1 MADPN
6 KQLLEKIKPLNRYP
20 NFGPFLTN
28 LNIKGFRGLRDVE
41 VHFKHPITVI
51 TGLNGAGKSTI
62 GQLAVCAYKMPSTIS
77 EYKRQYI
84 KDFFPISV
92 ADPSPIDDDSSI
104 LYQYATDNPNKL
116 KDVTVKR
123 ANSAWSGYKR
133 QPERCCFYIGFT
145 VYIPKV
151 ERRDLSVYSGKKVEL
166 SKKREITKE
175 IQDKVARI
183 IGHKYDE
190 ISFQELKT
198 KNRKVEIGTVL
209 KSGYRYSENNMGFG
223 EGRVLY
229 IVDKLESAPQQS
241 LFVLE
246 EPETSLHENAQYELA
261 KYLLDVCNRRHH
273 QIIATSHSSIF
284 MSALPPESRKLLI
297 RNGDRVLIHGGI
309 SANQVRS
316 MLSDGHAKALD
327 ICVEDDF
334 AKKLLIEAIRKIDKS
349 ILKVVA
355 IHKIGDKKAVGKA
368 VNILRQTGKNAI
380 GVRDPDVGED
390 IPKKLFSFP
399 GKLPPEREVFENE
412 TVKSFFNEKFDI
424 DLDWLLT
431 KSGPID
437 HHQISDLIANEVLS
451 TPDTINIYAIE
462 QYVHI
467 KQETFT
473 TLIKGIKENI

>member
-41 VHFKHPITVI
+41 VHFQHPITVI

-209 KSGYRYSENNMGFG
+209 NSG
-223 EGRVLY
+223 
-229 IVDKLESAPQQS
+229 
-241 LFVLE
+241 
-246 EPETSLHENAQYELA
+246 
-261 KYLLDVCNRRHH
+261 
-273 QIIATSHSSIF
+273 
-284 MSALPPESRKLLI
+284 
-297 RNGDRVLIHGGI
+297 
-309 SANQVRS
+309 
-316 MLSDGHAKALD
+316 
-327 ICVEDDF
+327 
-334 AKKLLIEAIRKIDKS
+334 
-349 ILKVVA
+349 
-355 IHKIGDKKAVGKA
+355 
-368 VNILRQTGKNAI
+368 
-380 GVRDPDVGED
+380 
-390 IPKKLFSFP
+390 
-399 GKLPPEREVFENE
+399 
-412 TVKSFFNEKFDI
+412 
-424 DLDWLLT
+424 
-431 KSGPID
+431 
-437 HHQISDLIANEVLS
+437 
-451 TPDTINIYAIE
+451 
-462 QYVHI
+462 
-467 KQETFT
+467 
-473 TLIKGIKENI
+473 